1 MLMNVLI
8 LTDFSK
14 VAGNAGNYAVHFLES
29 VPVNF
34 YLLNI
39 QTFGLRGCTDHC
51 VAEKSKN
58 ALEKLQ
64 GDISELQKSTSN
76 PDHTF
81 SPIFSSE
88 NLVYATRKYVIEK
101 KIDLIVMGAA
111 GRDVQ
116 YNAVLGSHTY
126 DIIRKIKCTVLAV
139 PEGSEYREI
148 NKIVLPIDYS
158 AALDNKIF
166 LFFENPGICLRRN
179 VTVMEIIDN
188 SNISSNREIPRQLL
202 SSQLHKNNVKFIEM
216 EEKAIYDEILLTGIQ
231 KNYDMIVILGKNL
244 SVCERLLHTKYGI
257 CTAISNELPILVL
270 HG

>member
-1 MLMNVLI
+1 MNVLM

-14 VAGNAGNYAVHFLES
+14 VAENAGKYAVHFLGN

-39 QTFGLRGCTDHC
+39 QTFGLRGCTDQC
-51 VAEKSKN
+51 IGEKRKI
-58 ALEKLQ
+58 ALGKLNEE
-64 GDISELQKSTSN
+64 IAKLQKSTSN
-76 PDHTF
+76 SAHTF
-81 SPIFSSE
+81 SPIFSAE
-88 NLVYATRKYVIEK
+88 NLVNTTRKYVVEK

-111 GRDVQ
+111 GRDIQ
-116 YNAVLGSHTY
+116 YNAILGSHTY

-148 NKIVLPIDYS
+148 DKIVLPIDFS

-166 LFFENPGICLRRN
+166 SFFENPGICLRRN
-179 VTVMEIIDN
+179 ITVMEIIVN
-188 SNISSNREIPRQLL
+188 GQILPGSEIPRQLL
-202 SSQLHKNNVKFIEM
+202 SSQLNKNNIKFIEM
-216 EEKAIYDEILLTGIQ
+216 EESAIYDEILLTKIQ

-257 CTAISNELPILVL
+257 CTAISNELPVLVL

>member
-1 MLMNVLI
+1 MNVLI
-8 LTDFSK
+8 LTDFSI
-14 VAGNAGNYAVHFLES
+14 VAQNAGKYAVHFLGD

-39 QTFGLRGCTDHC
+39 QTSCSRACTDQC
-51 VAEKSKN
+51 ISDKRNN
-58 ALEKLQ
+58 ALGKLNAE
-64 GDISELQKSTSN
+64 ITKLQKSASN
-76 PDHTF
+76 SAHTF
-81 SPIFSSE
+81 SAIFSSE
-88 NLVYATRKYVIEK
+88 NLVNTTRKYVGEK

-116 YNAVLGSHTY
+116 YNAILGSHTY

-139 PEGSEYREI
+139 PEGSKYREI
-148 NKIVLPIDYS
+148 DKIVLPIDFS

-166 LFFENPGICLRRN
+166 GFFENPGICLRRN
-179 VTVMEIIDN
+179 ITVLEIIDN
-188 SNISSNREIPRQLL
+188 GQILPGSDTPRQLL
-202 SSQLHKNNVKFIEM
+202 SSQLNKNNLKFIEM
-216 EEKAIYDEILLTGIQ
+216 EENAIYDEILLTGIQ